1 MLKKEILENL
11 IDRLR
16 KKLIKRAYSNRDG
29 GYNEGIECAMSMIH
43 AGLKSISPK
52 SYKFVCKKCGELYDR
67 DAQDGRCYL
76 CRGML
81 TRKTE

>member
-1 MLKKEILENL
+1 
-11 IDRLR
+11 
-16 KKLIKRAYSNRDG
+16 
-29 GYNEGIECAMSMIH
+29 MSMIH